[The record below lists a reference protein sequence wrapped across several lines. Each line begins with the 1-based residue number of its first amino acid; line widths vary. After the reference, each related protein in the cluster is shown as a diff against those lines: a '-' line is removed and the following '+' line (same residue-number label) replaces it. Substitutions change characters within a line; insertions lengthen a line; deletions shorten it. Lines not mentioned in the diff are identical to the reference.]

1 MEFVIVEAAIAYAVI
16 CVVLASSIAW
26 SKGRSPMLGIGWGL
40 VLGIIGVLIVAS
52 MSSAT
57 PRASSSK

>member
-1 MEFVIVEAAIAYAVI
+1 MMLPVFLIMYGLICVLWAGAIAAG
-16 CVVLASSIAW
+16 
-26 SKGRSPMLGIGWGL
+26 KGRSPWLGAAWGL
-40 VLGIIGVLIVAS
+40 LLGIIGVLIVAS